1 MCFISH
7 SHIWLE
13 EFAQGH
19 ASINGQS
26 YYEVLPDT
34 PEELKKIHKECLEG
48 KTNFSNGTRFVRSS
62 GSLQWLKWKINA
74 WRNEDDTIGGLIVVQ
89 EDITEEKRREELLMK
104 SERVARIGGWDLD
117 VEKGRVSWT
126 QVTKII
132 HEVEEDYVPSL
143 EGGIN
148 FYKKGRSRMEI
159 TRLVSEAIAT
169 GTTWDTELQI
179 VTAKGNE
186 LWVRAK
192 GETDVING
200 KCVRIFGTFQDIDD
214 KKKIELEYQ
223 KVSDRLAIATK
234 AAKIGIW
241 DYNLVENE
249 LVWDDNMYLIY
260 GVNKSDFTGV
270 YEAWQSGLHP
280 DDKEKGE
287 KEFSLALEGKKDFDT
302 EFRIIWPDGSVRHI
316 KARATVQRDEDGKPI
331 KMTGAN
337 WDITE
342 LKTTKLELVRSQESF
357 TDAFGQSAIGMALV
371 GLEGNWLE
379 VNQSL
384 CISLGYRREDLL
396 EKTFQEITFPEDA
409 KSDTVIMKD
418 LISRKRS
425 SCQLEKR
432 FYHKKGQLV
441 YVSVTVTSVEDIDNN
456 LSHFICQIS
465 DITSRIEAEKRL
477 QTLVEVT
484 KGQNE
489 SLMNFAHI
497 VSHNLRSHSSN
508 MSMLTKFLSQEKSP
522 AEKQNIEGMLGKAVD
537 SLNETVE
544 HLNEVVLI
552 KTGALE
558 KMRSASLITTI
569 NRVEDN
575 ISALL
580 KQKEANCIFN
590 ISKTHFVNVVPAYL
604 DSILLNLFTNSL
616 KYASDKRKPQIE
628 VSSKI
633 KNDFI
638 EVRFSDNGQ
647 GIDLKR
653 YGQKVFG
660 MYKTFHKHK
669 DAKGIGLFITKN
681 QIESMSGSIKVESEI
696 DKGTTFTL
704 KFKKA

>member
-7 SHIWLE
+7 SKVWLQ
-13 EFAQGH
+13 EFAQGYS
-19 ASINGQS
+19 SINGQS
-26 YYEVLPDT
+26 YYEVLLDT
-34 PEELKKIHKECLEG
+34 PEGIKKIHKECLRG
-48 KTNFSNGTRFVRSS
+48 KSHLSNGTKVVHSNA
-62 GSLQWLKWKINA
+62 SLQWLKWKINA
-74 WRNEDDTIGGLIVVQ
+74 WRDESGEIGGLIIIQ

-104 SERVARIGGWDLD
+104 SERVARIGGWEVD
-117 VEKGRVSWT
+117 VEVGKVYWT
-126 QVTKII
+126 QITREI
-132 HEVEEDYVPSL
+132 HEVEDDYVPNL
-143 EGGIN
+143 EEGIN
-148 FYKKGRSRMEI
+148 FYKKGRSRIEI
-159 TRLVSEAIAT
+159 TRLVSEAMVSGAP
-169 GTTWDTELQI
+169 WDIELQI

-186 LWVRAK
+186 LWVRSK
-192 GETDVING
+192 GETEIVNG
-200 KCVRIFGTFQDIDD
+200 KCVRIYGTFQDIDD

-223 KVSDRLAIATK
+223 QVSDRLAIATK
-234 AAKIGIW
+234 AAQIGIW

-249 LVWDDNMYLIY
+249 LVWDDNMYLLY
-260 GVNKSDFTGV
+260 GVDKKDFSGV

-280 DDKEKGE
+280 EDKERGE
-287 KEFSLALEGKKDFDT
+287 KEIALAIAGKKDFDT
-302 EFRIIWPDGSVRHI
+302 EFRIIWPDGSIRHI
-316 KARATVQRDEDGKPI
+316 KARATIQRDKDGVAI
-331 KMTGAN
+331 KMIGAN

-342 LKTTKLELVRSQESF
+342 LKTTKLELIRSQESF
-357 TDAFGQSAIGMALV
+357 TDAFGKSAIGMALV
-371 GLEGNWLE
+371 DMEGKWIE

-384 CISLGYRREDLL
+384 CTSFGYSREQLL
-396 EKTFQEITFPEDA
+396 KKTFQEITFPEDLE
-409 KSDTVIMKD
+409 KDLEIMEN
-418 LISRKRS
+418 LISRKKS
-425 SCQLEKR
+425 SWQLEKR
-432 FYHKKGQLV
+432 FYHKTGNLV
-441 YVSVTVTSVEDIDNN
+441 FVMLTVTSVNDIDGN

-508 MSMLTKFLSQEKSP
+508 MSMLTKFLSQEKNP
-522 AEKQNIEGMLGKAVD
+522 KEKQNIEGMLDKAVD

-552 KTGALE
+552 KTGSLE
-558 KMRSASLITTI
+558 KMRSASLITTT

-580 KQKEANCIFN
+580 KEKEATCKFN

-653 YGQKVFG
+653 YGQKIFG

-681 QIESMSGSIKVESEI
+681 QIESMYGSIAVESEI
-696 DKGTTFTL
+696 DRGTTFTL